1 MLNEHPPKGRKG
13 SKARYCSARAG
24 YRTRLSAFTGRL
36 LLILLVIFM
45 AACSG
50 QRTIVTHSDP
60 SVAEMRPIPTPT
72 DFPIGSGQPAPLR
85 DSMALIRANG
95 TNKVA
100 GAALVITSDGFLMTV
115 EANLVKNTEIVLP
128 DGQVATPI
136 RIATDSTTGLTL
148 LKVSASRLVPVR
160 LGLEQLEPLDKVF
173 AEGFDETTAGYGQV
187 AGQIVETG
195 PTPPSDNPAI
205 ISTNIDFAQ
214 GFSGGVLSDASGQ
227 LIGMIT
233 SGQGDSGRNVI
244 SAIPVRYVAYW
255 ITKWRTTGQEA
266 TSQSASW
273 PSLSTVSNL
282 TLRYPVG
289 WSVADENRSGSSY
302 FADITPN
309 DPDVPAK
316 LSVSIEKSDFQGN
329 PIDFAH
335 SQFDNKSSA
344 TIWGEVEYDQI
355 KGVRILVNQEGAR
368 VDVVYLFARGRRI
381 AVSLSAGYSITDT
394 GAQEQRMTALFEA
407 VLRSISF
414 TAATP
419 TD

>member
-1 MLNEHPPKGRKG
+1 MLNEHPRNGQNALKT
-13 SKARYCSARAG
+13 RYRSARVG
-24 YRTRLSAFTGRL
+24 CRTRRSAFAGRL
-36 LLILLVIFM
+36 LLTLLLVLM
-45 AACSG
+45 AACGG

-60 SVAEMRPIPTPT
+60 TVAELRPIPTPT
-72 DFPIGSGQPAPLR
+72 DFPMGSGQPAPLR
-85 DSMALIRANG
+85 DSMALIRVNG

-115 EANLVKNTEIVLP
+115 ESNLVKNTEIVLP

-136 RIATDSTTGLTL
+136 RVATDSTTGLTL
-148 LKVSASRLVPVR
+148 LKVSANRLVPVR
-160 LGLEQLEPLDKVF
+160 LGLEQLDPLDKVF

-187 AGQIVETG
+187 AGQIVEAG
-195 PTPPSDNPAI
+195 PSSPADNPAI
-205 ISTNIDFAQ
+205 ILTNIDFAQ
-214 GFSGGVLSDASGQ
+214 GFSGGVLSDGSGQ

-244 SAIPVRYVAYW
+244 SAIPVRYVADW
-255 ITKWRTTGQEA
+255 ITKWRTAGQEVA
-266 TSQSASW
+266 SESASW

-282 TLRYPVG
+282 SLRYPVG
-289 WSVADENRSGSSY
+289 WSVVDENRSGSSY
-302 FADITPN
+302 LADITPN

-316 LSVSIEKSDFQGN
+316 LSVSIGKSDFEGN

-368 VDVVYLFARGRRI
+368 VDVVYFFARGLRI

-419 TD
+419 SG